1 MWWNINIDS
10 FWIYKLG
17 GHSTCHGGASS
28 CLQRTPAMS
37 KGEPL
42 NKQGSKMWETISL
55 GKCFWRMYFPLD
67 MYFWR
72 MYFWAFLSHYQ
83 CSAIGGGSGSSG
95 LGDREFT
102 WRMSLALF
110 CQTSFSHCWIIF
122 TCRKWQNVESNA
134 FWILVNISAAE
145 ASSTELY
152 ESCTSTKYL
161 RTRDD
166 GFKTWKVIS
175 DPPYFRMF
183 GTKYCG

>member
-95 LGDREFT
+95 LGDRELTWKASLAIFWSNFLFT
-102 WRMSLALF
+102 WLGHFYLQKMAKCGVKCILDLGEY
-110 CQTSFSHCWIIF
+110 FSCRSIIHWAVWIVHKHKIPDGQWGWF
-122 TCRKWQNVESNA
+122 QHLK
-134 FWILVNISAAE
+134 
-145 ASSTELY
+145 SS
-152 ESCTSTKYL
+152 
-161 RTRDD
+161 
-166 GFKTWKVIS
+166 
-175 DPPYFRMF
+175 
-183 GTKYCG
+183 